1 MSNSF
6 SLDKDQILEVISLS
20 QNAMAIYAGNNMIIE
35 AANDAMITFLGKDRS
50 IIGKPLEEALPEL
63 IKEQPIKH
71 ILQEVFKTGIA
82 NTGTAVPTTLF
93 VDGKI
98 QTSYCDYNYHPIK
111 NQAGETY
118 CILHTTTDVTGKE
131 LNRIELHKAKEQEEA
146 QTKALLKSNRNLRR
160 FILQAP
166 VAIALFKGPN
176 FIVEIANNRALELWG
191 RNLEEVANKPILETM
206 PELKYQGI
214 KELLENVYTTGETFS
229 ATELSVNIVRNGKS
243 VNAYI
248 NFIYEAQ
255 YDAEGNIDGLITIGT
270 EVTEQVLARKN
281 IEQSRGEQFALNEEL
296 TASNEELVAT
306 NEELTETQS
315 YLQQTV
321 NALEESECRFRYL
334 VQEAPIA
341 IFILNGRS
349 LRIETMNNLML
360 KMLGKTADIV
370 GKTYIEALPEFVD
383 QPFFKLLDDVFVT
396 GETYYGNEIK
406 AIIEFDGIPKEGYY
420 NFTYQPI
427 KDNNGI
433 TNGIICTSIDVTE
446 QVNSRKKVE
455 RAEESLRMA
464 VDAAELGSYYINIV
478 DRIFVPSPRLKEF
491 FGYAQD
497 EEVPYEAAI
506 NQIHPDYRQAAADM
520 VEAAIT
526 KGIKFDM
533 EYPVIGHNDG
543 KVRWVRGIGIV
554 QHDNNG
560 IDSYFTGVLHEITEK
575 KQDEIRKNDFIGMVS
590 HELKTPLTSLTAIV
604 QVMNAK
610 LKNNEDP
617 FIANAMGKANIQ
629 VKKMSNMINGFL
641 NISRLESGK
650 ILIEKYKFEIDALI
664 REIID
669 EIQMTA
675 FMHSI
680 SLISCPPIEVN
691 ADRDKISSVLSN
703 LLTNAIKY
711 SPKAQQIIVNCE
723 KIDNTVQVSIKDEGI
738 GINADDLDKLFDR
751 YYRVESKH
759 TLHISG
765 FGIGLYLSAE
775 IIERH
780 GGKIWA
786 ESESGLGS
794 TFYFT
799 LPLT

>member
-6 SLDKDQILEVISLS
+6 SLDKDQILEVLSLS
-20 QNAMAIYAGNNMIIE
+20 QNATAIYAGDNIIVQS
-35 AANDAMITFLGKDRS
+35 ANDAMLAFWGKDRS
-50 IIGKPLEEALPEL
+50 IIGKPLEEAVPEL
-63 IKEQPIKH
+63 KGQPFKK
-71 ILQEVFKTGIA
+71 ILQEVLRTGVSNI
-82 NTGTAVPTTLF
+82 GSAVPATLL
-93 VDGKI
+93 VDGKL
-98 QTSYCDYNYHPIK
+98 QTSYYNYQYRAIK
-111 NQAGETY
+111 DQSGKIY
-118 CILHTTTDVTGKE
+118 CILHTASDVTEKE
-131 LNRIELHKAKEQEEA
+131 LNRIALQKAKEQEEA
-146 QTKALLKSNRNLRR
+146 QTKALLESERNLRR

-166 VAIALFKGPN
+166 VAIALFKGPD

-191 RNLEEVANKPILETM
+191 RSLEEVSNKPILEAM
-206 PELKYQGI
+206 PELKSQGI
-214 KELLENVYTTGETFS
+214 KALLNNVYATGETFS
-229 ATELSVNIVRNGKS
+229 ATELAVKILRDGKY
-243 VNAYI
+243 VNAYV

-255 YDAEGNIDGLITIGT
+255 YDAQGNINGLITIGT
-270 EVTEQVLARKN
+270 EVTKEVLARKS
-281 IEQSRGEQFALNEEL
+281 IEQSSGEQLALNEEL
-296 TASNEELVAT
+296 QASNEALIAI
-306 NEELTETQS
+306 NEELTETQA
-315 YLQQTV
+315 YLQQIV
-321 NALEESECRFRYL
+321 DALEESESRFRYL
-334 VQEAPIA
+334 VQQAPVA

-360 KMLGKTADIV
+360 KMLGKTDDIV
-370 GKTYIEALPEFVD
+370 GKTFVEALPEFAG
-383 QPFFKLLDDVFVT
+383 QPFFKLLDNVFDT
-396 GETYYGNEIK
+396 GETFYGSEVK
-406 AIIEFDGIPKEGYY
+406 AIIEFDGILKEGYY

-433 TNGIICTSIDVTE
+433 TNGIICVSVDVTE
-446 QVNSRKKVE
+446 QVNARKKVE

-464 VDAAELGSYYINIV
+464 VDAAELGSYYINVV
-478 DRIFVPSPRLKEF
+478 DRIFVPSPKLKEF
-491 FGYAQD
+491 FGYAPD

-543 KVRWVRGIGIV
+543 KIRWVRGIGTV

-560 IDSYFTGVLHEITEK
+560 TDTYFTGVLHEITEK
-575 KQDEIRKNDFIGMVS
+575 KQDEMRKNDFIGMVS

-610 LKNNEDP
+610 LKNSDDP

-629 VKKMSNMINGFL
+629 VKKMSKMINGFL

-650 ILIEKYKFEIDALI
+650 IFIEKNIFEIDALI
-664 REIID
+664 LEVID
-669 EIQMTA
+669 EIQLTA

-680 SLISCPPIEVN
+680 SLISCPPIKVN
-691 ADRDKISSVLSN
+691 ADRDKIGSVISN

-723 KIDNTVQVSIKDEGI
+723 KIGNTVQVSIKDEGM
-738 GINADDLDKLFDR
+738 GIKPDDLDKLFDR

-759 TLHISG
+759 TSHISG

-775 IIERH
+775 IVQRH

-786 ESESGLGS
+786 ESESGVGS
-794 TFYFT
+794 TFYFI
-799 LPLT
+799 LPLS

>member
-6 SLDKDQILEVISLS
+6 SLDKDQILEVLSLS
-20 QNAMAIYAGNNMIIE
+20 QNATAIYAGDDMVIQ
-35 AANDAMITFLGKDRS
+35 AANDTMITFWGKDQS
-50 IIGKPLEEALPEL
+50 IIGKPLEEAVPEL
-63 IKEQPIKH
+63 KGQPFKKM
-71 ILQEVFKTGIA
+71 LQEVLRTGVSNIGNA
-82 NTGTAVPTTLF
+82 IPATLM
-93 VDGKI
+93 VDGKL
-98 QTSYCDYNYHPIK
+98 QTSYYNYQYRAIK
-111 NQAGETY
+111 DQTGKVY
-118 CILHTTTDVTGKE
+118 CILHTASDVTEKE
-131 LNRIELHKAKEQEEA
+131 LNKIALQKAKEQEEA
-146 QTKALLKSNRNLRR
+146 HTKALLESERNLRQ

-166 VAIALFKGPN
+166 VAIALFKGPD
-176 FIVEIANNRALELWG
+176 FIVEIANNCALELWG
-191 RNLEEVANKPILETM
+191 RNLEEVLNKPILEAM
-206 PELKYQGI
+206 PELKSQGI
-214 KELLENVYTTGETFS
+214 KELLDNVYTTGKTFS
-229 ATELSVNIVRNGKS
+229 ATELPVKIVRNGKP

-255 YDAEGNIDGLITIGT
+255 YNAEGNINGLITIGI

-281 IEQSRGEQFALNEEL
+281 IEQSSGEQFALNEEL
-296 TASNEELVAT
+296 TASNEELSAT
-306 NEELTETQS
+306 NEELIETQS
-315 YLQQTV
+315 QLQQIV
-321 NALEESECRFRYL
+321 NALEESESRFRYL
-334 VQEAPIA
+334 VQQAPVA
-341 IFILNGRS
+341 IFILNGRG

-370 GKTYIEALPEFVD
+370 GKTYVEALPEFTD

-396 GETYYGNEIK
+396 GETFYGNEIK
-406 AIIEFDGIPKEGYY
+406 AVIEFDGIMKEGHY

-427 KDNNGI
+427 KDEDGV
-433 TNGIICTSIDVTE
+433 TNGIICTSVDVTE
-446 QVNSRKKVE
+446 QVNARKKVE

-464 VDAAELGSYYINIV
+464 VDAAELGSYYINII
-478 DRIFVPSPRLKEF
+478 DRIFVPSPKLKEF
-491 FGYAQD
+491 FGYAPD

-543 KVRWVRGIGIV
+543 KIRWVRGIGTV

-560 IDSYFTGVLHEITEK
+560 TDTYFTGVLHEITEK
-575 KQDEIRKNDFIGMVS
+575 KQDEMRKNDFIGMVS

-610 LKNNEDP
+610 LKNSDDP
-617 FIANAMGKANIQ
+617 FMANAMGKANIQ

-650 ILIEKYKFEIDALI
+650 LFIEKHIFEIDALI
-664 REIID
+664 LEVID
-669 EIQMTA
+669 EVQMTA

-680 SLISCPPIEVN
+680 SLASCPPIKVN
-691 ADRDKISSVLSN
+691 ADRDKIGSVISN

-711 SPKAQQIIVNCE
+711 SPKAQQILVNCE
-723 KIDNTVQVSIKDEGI
+723 KIDNTVQISIKDEGM
-738 GINADDLDKLFDR
+738 GIDADDLDKLFDR

-759 TLHISG
+759 TSHISG

-775 IIERH
+775 IIKRH

-786 ESESGLGS
+786 ESKLDVGS

>member
-6 SLDKDQILEVISLS
+6 SLDKDQILEVLSLS
-20 QNAMAIYAGNNMIIE
+20 QNATAIYAGNDIVIQ
-35 AANDAMITFLGKDRS
+35 AANDAMIAFWGKDRS
-50 IIGKPLEEALPEL
+50 IIGKPLEEAVPEL
-63 IKEQPIKH
+63 KGQPFKKM
-71 ILQEVFKTGIA
+71 LQEVLRTGVNNVGNAIPA
-82 NTGTAVPTTLF
+82 TLM
-93 VDGKI
+93 VDGKP
-98 QTSYCDYNYHPIK
+98 QTSYYNYQYRAIK
-111 NQAGETY
+111 DKAGKIY
-118 CILHTTTDVTGKE
+118 CILHTASDVTEKE
-131 LNRIELHKAKEQEEA
+131 LNKIALQKAIEQEEA
-146 QTKALLKSNRNLRR
+146 HIKALLESERNLRR

-166 VAIALFKGPN
+166 VAIALFKGPD

-191 RNLEEVANKPILETM
+191 RNLKEVSNKPILEAM
-206 PELKYQGI
+206 PELKSQGI
-214 KELLENVYTTGETFS
+214 KELLDNVYTTGETFS
-229 ATELSVNIVRNGKS
+229 ATELPVRIVRNGKP
-243 VNAYI
+243 VNAYV

-255 YDAEGNIDGLITIGT
+255 YNAEGNINGLITIGI
-270 EVTEQVLARKN
+270 EVTKEVLARKS
-281 IEQSRGEQFALNEEL
+281 IEQSNGEQFALNEEL
-296 TASNEELVAT
+296 TASNEALIAI
-306 NEELTETQS
+306 NEELTETQAF
-315 YLQQTV
+315 LQQIV
-321 NALEESECRFRYL
+321 DALEESESRFRYL
-334 VQEAPIA
+334 VQQAPVA
-341 IFILNGRS
+341 VFILNGRS
-349 LRIETMNNLML
+349 LRIETMNDLML
-360 KMLGKTADIV
+360 KMLGKTGDIV
-370 GKTYIEALPEFVD
+370 GKTYVEALPEFVD

-396 GETYYGNEIK
+396 GETFHVNDFK
-406 AIIEFDGIPKEGYY
+406 AVIEFDGTLKEGYY

-433 TNGIICTSIDVTE
+433 TNGIICVSVDVTE
-446 QVNSRKKVE
+446 QVNARKKVE

-464 VDAAELGSYYINIV
+464 VEAAELGSYYINIV

-491 FGYAQD
+491 FGYAPD

-506 NQIHPDYRQAAADM
+506 NQIHPDYRQAAAAM

-533 EYPVIGHNDG
+533 EYPVIAHNDG
-543 KVRWVRGIGIV
+543 KVRWVRGIGTV

-560 IDSYFTGVLHEITEK
+560 VDSYFTGVLHEITEK
-575 KQDEIRKNDFIGMVS
+575 KQDEMRKNDFIGMVS
-590 HELKTPLTSLTAIV
+590 HELKTPLTSLTAII

-610 LKNNEDP
+610 LKNSDDP

-650 ILIEKYKFEIDALI
+650 MLIEKHIFEIDALI
-664 REIID
+664 LEVID

-680 SLISCPPIEVN
+680 SLASCPPIKVN
-691 ADRDKISSVLSN
+691 ADRDKIGSVISN

-711 SPKAQQIIVNCE
+711 SPKAQQIIVNCK

-738 GINADDLDKLFDR
+738 GIDADDLDKLFDR

-759 TLHISG
+759 TSHISG

-775 IIERH
+775 IIQRH

-786 ESESGLGS
+786 ESESGVGS

-799 LPLT
+799 LPLS

>member
-6 SLDKDQILEVISLS
+6 SLDKDQILEVLSLS
-20 QNAMAIYAGNNMIIE
+20 QNATAIYAGDNIIVQS
-35 AANDAMITFLGKDRS
+35 ANDAMLAFWGKDRS
-50 IIGKPLEEALPEL
+50 IIGKPLEEAVPEL
-63 IKEQPIKH
+63 KGQPFKK
-71 ILQEVFKTGIA
+71 ILQEVLRTGVSNI
-82 NTGTAVPTTLF
+82 GSAVPATLL
-93 VDGKI
+93 VDGKL
-98 QTSYCDYNYHPIK
+98 QTSYYNYQYRAIK
-111 NQAGETY
+111 DQSGKIY
-118 CILHTTTDVTGKE
+118 CILHTASDVTEKE
-131 LNRIELHKAKEQEEA
+131 LNRIALQKAKEQEEA
-146 QTKALLKSNRNLRR
+146 QTKALLESERNLRR

-166 VAIALFKGPN
+166 VAIALFKGPD

-191 RNLEEVANKPILETM
+191 RSLEEVSNKPILEAM
-206 PELKYQGI
+206 PELKSQGI
-214 KELLENVYTTGETFS
+214 KALLNNVYATGETFS
-229 ATELSVNIVRNGKS
+229 ATELAVKILRDGKY
-243 VNAYI
+243 VNAYV

-255 YDAEGNIDGLITIGT
+255 YDAQGNINGLITIGT
-270 EVTEQVLARKN
+270 EVTKEVLARKS
-281 IEQSRGEQFALNEEL
+281 IEQSSGEQLALNEEL
-296 TASNEELVAT
+296 QASNEALIAI
-306 NEELTETQS
+306 NEELTETQA
-315 YLQQTV
+315 YLQQIV
-321 NALEESECRFRYL
+321 DALEESESRFRYL
-334 VQEAPIA
+334 VQQAPVA

-360 KMLGKTADIV
+360 KMLGKTDDIV
-370 GKTYIEALPEFVD
+370 GKTFVEALPEFAG
-383 QPFFKLLDDVFVT
+383 QPFFKLLDNVFDT
-396 GETYYGNEIK
+396 GETFYGSEVK
-406 AIIEFDGIPKEGYY
+406 AIIEFDGILKEGYY

-433 TNGIICTSIDVTE
+433 TNGIICVSVDVTE
-446 QVNSRKKVE
+446 QVNARKKVE

-464 VDAAELGSYYINIV
+464 VDAAELGSYYINVV
-478 DRIFVPSPRLKEF
+478 DRIFVPSPKLKEF
-491 FGYAQD
+491 FGYAPD

-543 KVRWVRGIGIV
+543 KIRWVRGIGTV

-560 IDSYFTGVLHEITEK
+560 TDTYFTGVLHEITEK
-575 KQDEIRKNDFIGMVS
+575 KQDEMRKNDFIGMVS

-610 LKNNEDP
+610 LKNSDDP

-650 ILIEKYKFEIDALI
+650 IFIEKNIFEIDALI
-664 REIID
+664 LEVID
-669 EIQMTA
+669 EIQLTA

-680 SLISCPPIEVN
+680 SLISCPPIKVN
-691 ADRDKISSVLSN
+691 ADRDKIGSVISN

-723 KIDNTVQVSIKDEGI
+723 KIGNTVQVSIKDEGM
-738 GINADDLDKLFDR
+738 GIKPDDLDKLFDR

-759 TLHISG
+759 TSHISG

-775 IIERH
+775 IVQRH

-786 ESESGLGS
+786 ESESGVGS
-794 TFYFT
+794 TFYFI
-799 LPLT
+799 LPLS

>member
-6 SLDKDQILEVISLS
+6 SLDKDQILEVLSLS
-20 QNAMAIYAGNNMIIE
+20 QNATAIYAGDNIIVQS
-35 AANDAMITFLGKDRS
+35 ANDAMLAFWGKDRS
-50 IIGKPLEEALPEL
+50 IIGKPLEEAVPEL
-63 IKEQPIKH
+63 KGQPFKK
-71 ILQEVFKTGIA
+71 ILQEVLRTGVSNI
-82 NTGTAVPTTLF
+82 GSAVPATLL
-93 VDGKI
+93 VDGKL
-98 QTSYCDYNYHPIK
+98 QTSYYNYQYRAIK
-111 NQAGETY
+111 DQSGKIY
-118 CILHTTTDVTGKE
+118 CILHTASDVTEKE
-131 LNRIELHKAKEQEEA
+131 LNRIALQKAKEQEEA
-146 QTKALLKSNRNLRR
+146 QTKALLESERNLRR

-191 RNLEEVANKPILETM
+191 RSLEEVLNKPILEAM
-206 PELKYQGI
+206 PELKSQGI
-214 KELLENVYTTGETFS
+214 KTLLDKVYTTGETFS
-229 ATELSVNIVRNGKS
+229 ATELPVKILRNGKY
-243 VNAYI
+243 VNAYV

-255 YDAEGNIDGLITIGT
+255 YDAEGNISGLITIGT
-270 EVTEQVLARKN
+270 EVTKEVVARKN

-296 TASNEELVAT
+296 TASNEALTAI
-306 NEELTETQS
+306 NEELTETQAF
-315 YLQQTV
+315 LQQIV
-321 NALEESECRFRYL
+321 DALEESESRFRYL
-334 VQEAPIA
+334 VQQAPVA

-370 GKTYIEALPEFVD
+370 GGTFAEALPEFAN
-383 QPFFKLLDDVFVT
+383 QPFFKLLDYVFDN
-396 GETYYGNEIK
+396 GETFYGDEVK
-406 AIIEFDGIPKEGYY
+406 AVIEFDGVLKEGYY

-433 TNGIICTSIDVTE
+433 TNGIICVSIDVTE
-446 QVNSRKKVE
+446 QVNARKKVE

-464 VDAAELGSYYINIV
+464 VDAAELGSYYINVV

-491 FGYAQD
+491 FGYAPD

-543 KVRWVRGIGIV
+543 KIRWVRGIGTV
-554 QHDNNG
+554 QHDDNG
-560 IDSYFTGVLHEITEK
+560 TDTYFTGVLHEITEK
-575 KQDEIRKNDFIGMVS
+575 KQDEMRKNDFIGMVS
-590 HELKTPLTSLTAIV
+590 HELKTPLTSLTAII
-604 QVMNAK
+604 QVMNTK
-610 LKNNEDP
+610 LKNSEDP

-650 ILIEKYKFEIDALI
+650 IFIEKNIFEINALI
-664 REIID
+664 LEVID

-680 SLISCPPIEVN
+680 SLVPCPPIEVN
-691 ADRDKISSVLSN
+691 ADRDKIGSVISN

-711 SPKAQQIIVNCE
+711 SPKAQQIIVKCE
-723 KIDNTVQVSIKDEGI
+723 KIGNAAQVSIKDEGM
-738 GINADDLDKLFDR
+738 GIKAEDLDKLFDR

-759 TLHISG
+759 TTHISG

-775 IIERH
+775 IIQRH
-780 GGKIWA
+780 GGKIWV
-786 ESESGLGS
+786 ESESGVGS

>member
-6 SLDKDQILEVISLS
+6 SLDKDQILEVLSLS
-20 QNAMAIYAGNNMIIE
+20 QNATAIYAGDDIIIQ
-35 AANDAMITFLGKDRS
+35 AANDAMIAFWGKDRS
-50 IIGKPLEEALPEL
+50 IIGKPLEEAVPEL
-63 IKEQPIKH
+63 KGQPFKK
-71 ILQEVFKTGIA
+71 ILQEVLRTGVSNAGNAI
-82 NTGTAVPTTLF
+82 PTTVL
-93 VDGKI
+93 VDGKPY
-98 QTSYCDYNYHPIK
+98 TSYYNYQYRAIT
-111 NQAGETY
+111 NQTGKVY
-118 CILHTTTDVTGKE
+118 CILHTASDVTEKE
-131 LNRIELHKAKEQEEA
+131 LNRIALQKAKEQEEA
-146 QTKALLKSNRNLRR
+146 QTKALLESERNLRR

-191 RNLEEVANKPILETM
+191 RSLEEVLNKPILEAM
-206 PELKYQGI
+206 PELKSQGI
-214 KELLENVYTTGETFS
+214 KTLLDKVYTTGETFS
-229 ATELSVNIVRNGKS
+229 ATELPVKILRNGKY
-243 VNAYI
+243 VNAYV

-255 YDAEGNIDGLITIGT
+255 YDAEGNISGLITIGT
-270 EVTEQVLARKN
+270 EVTKEVVARKN

-296 TASNEELVAT
+296 TASNEALTAI
-306 NEELTETQS
+306 NEELTETQAF
-315 YLQQTV
+315 LQQIV
-321 NALEESECRFRYL
+321 DALEESESRFRYL
-334 VQEAPIA
+334 VQQAPVA

-370 GKTYIEALPEFVD
+370 GGTFAEALPEFAN
-383 QPFFKLLDDVFVT
+383 QPFFKLLDYVFDN
-396 GETYYGNEIK
+396 GETFYGDEVK
-406 AIIEFDGIPKEGYY
+406 AVIEFDGVLKEGYY

-433 TNGIICTSIDVTE
+433 TNGIICVSIDVTE
-446 QVNSRKKVE
+446 QVNARKKVE

-464 VDAAELGSYYINIV
+464 VDAAELGSYYINVV

-491 FGYAQD
+491 FGYAPD

-543 KVRWVRGIGIV
+543 KIRWVRGIGTV
-554 QHDNNG
+554 QHDDNG
-560 IDSYFTGVLHEITEK
+560 TDTYFTGVLHEITEK
-575 KQDEIRKNDFIGMVS
+575 KQDEMRKNDFIGMVS
-590 HELKTPLTSLTAIV
+590 HELKTPLTSLTAII
-604 QVMNAK
+604 QVMNTK
-610 LKNNEDP
+610 LKNSEDP

-650 ILIEKYKFEIDALI
+650 IFIEKNIFEINALI
-664 REIID
+664 LEVID

-680 SLISCPPIEVN
+680 SLVPCPPIEVN
-691 ADRDKISSVLSN
+691 ADRDKIGSVISN

-711 SPKAQQIIVNCE
+711 SPKAQQIIVKCE
-723 KIDNTVQVSIKDEGI
+723 KIGNAAQVSIKDEGM
-738 GINADDLDKLFDR
+738 GIKAEDLDKLFDR

-759 TLHISG
+759 TTHISG

-775 IIERH
+775 IIQRH
-780 GGKIWA
+780 GGKIWV
-786 ESESGLGS
+786 ESESGVGS

>member
-6 SLDKDQILEVISLS
+6 SLDKDQILEVLSLS
-20 QNAMAIYAGNNMIIE
+20 QNATAIYAGDDIIIQ
-35 AANDAMITFLGKDRS
+35 AANDAMIAFWGKDRS
-50 IIGKPLEEALPEL
+50 IIGKPLEEAVPEL
-63 IKEQPIKH
+63 KGQPFKKM
-71 ILQEVFKTGIA
+71 LQEVLRTGISNIGNVIPA
-82 NTGTAVPTTLF
+82 TLL
-93 VDGKI
+93 VDGKL
-98 QTSYCDYNYHPIK
+98 QTSYYNYQYRAIK
-111 NQAGETY
+111 DQSGKIY
-118 CILHTTTDVTGKE
+118 CILHTASDVTEKQ
-131 LNRIELHKAKEQEEA
+131 LNRIALQKAKEQEEA
-146 QTKALLKSNRNLRR
+146 HTKALLESERNLRR

-166 VAIALFKGPN
+166 VAIILFKGPD

-191 RNLEEVANKPILETM
+191 RNLEEVSNKPILEAM
-206 PELKYQGI
+206 PELKSQGI
-214 KELLENVYTTGETFS
+214 KKLLDNVYATGETFL
-229 ATELSVNIVRNGKS
+229 ATELPLKIVRKGKS
-243 VNAYI
+243 VNVYV

-255 YDAEGNIDGLITIGT
+255 YNAEGNINGLITIGT
-270 EVTEQVLARKN
+270 EVTEEVLARKS

-296 TASNEELVAT
+296 TASNEALIAI
-306 NEELTETQS
+306 NQELTETQA
-315 YLQQTV
+315 YLQQIV
-321 NALEESECRFRYL
+321 DALEESESRFRYL
-334 VQEAPIA
+334 VQQAPVA

-370 GKTYIEALPEFVD
+370 GKTYFEALPEFAD
-383 QPFFKLLDDVFVT
+383 QPFFKLLDNVFDT
-396 GETYYGNEIK
+396 GETFSGNEVK
-406 AIIEFDGIPKEGYY
+406 AVIEFDGILKEGYY

-433 TNGIICTSIDVTE
+433 TNGIICVSVDVTE
-446 QVNSRKKVE
+446 QVNARKKVE

-464 VDAAELGSYYINIV
+464 VDAAELGSYYINVV

-491 FGYAQD
+491 FGYAPD

-543 KVRWVRGIGIV
+543 KVRWVRGIGTV

-560 IDSYFTGVLHEITEK
+560 VDSYFTGVLHEITEK
-575 KQDEIRKNDFIGMVS
+575 KQDEMRKNDFIGMVS

-610 LKNNEDP
+610 LKNSEDP

-650 ILIEKYKFEIDALI
+650 IFIEKKIFEIDALI
-664 REIID
+664 LEVID

-680 SLISCPPIEVN
+680 SLVSCPPIKVN
-691 ADRDKISSVLSN
+691 ADRDKIGSVISN

-723 KIDNTVQVSIKDEGI
+723 KIGNTVQVSIKDEGM
-738 GINADDLDKLFDR
+738 GIKADDLDKLFDR

-759 TLHISG
+759 TSHISG

-775 IIERH
+775 IIQHH

-786 ESESGLGS
+786 ESESGIGS

-799 LPLT
+799 LPVS

>member
-6 SLDKDQILEVISLS
+6 SLDKDQILEVLSLS
-20 QNAMAIYAGNNMIIE
+20 QNATAIYAGDDIIIQ
-35 AANDAMITFLGKDRS
+35 AANDAMIAFWGKDRS
-50 IIGKPLEEALPEL
+50 IIGKPLEEAVPEL
-63 IKEQPIKH
+63 KGQPFKK
-71 ILQEVFKTGIA
+71 ILQEVLRTGVSNAGNAI
-82 NTGTAVPTTLF
+82 PTTVL
-93 VDGKI
+93 VDGKPY
-98 QTSYCDYNYHPIK
+98 TSYYNYQYRAITDQTGK
-111 NQAGETY
+111 VY
-118 CILHTTTDVTGKE
+118 CILHTASDVTEKE
-131 LNRIELHKAKEQEEA
+131 LNRIALQKAKEQEEA
-146 QTKALLKSNRNLRR
+146 QTKALLESERNLRR

-191 RNLEEVANKPILETM
+191 RSLEEVLNKPILEAM
-206 PELKYQGI
+206 PELKSQGI
-214 KELLENVYTTGETFS
+214 KALLDKVYTTGETFS
-229 ATELSVNIVRNGKS
+229 ATELPVKILRNGKY
-243 VNAYI
+243 VNAYA

-255 YDAEGNIDGLITIGT
+255 YDAEGNISGLITIGT
-270 EVTEQVLARKN
+270 EVTKEVVARKN

-296 TASNEELVAT
+296 TASNEALTAI
-306 NEELTETQS
+306 NEELTETQAF
-315 YLQQTV
+315 LQQIV
-321 NALEESECRFRYL
+321 DALEESESRFRYL
-334 VQEAPIA
+334 VQQAPVA

-370 GKTYIEALPEFVD
+370 GGTFAEALPEFAN
-383 QPFFKLLDDVFVT
+383 QPFFKLLDYVFDN
-396 GETYYGNEIK
+396 GETFYGDEVK
-406 AIIEFDGIPKEGYY
+406 AVIEFDGVLKEGYY

-433 TNGIICTSIDVTE
+433 TNGIICVSIDVTE
-446 QVNSRKKVE
+446 QVNARKKVE

-464 VDAAELGSYYINIV
+464 VDAAELGSYYINVV

-491 FGYAQD
+491 FGYAPD

-543 KVRWVRGIGIV
+543 KIRWVRGIGTV
-554 QHDNNG
+554 QHDDNG
-560 IDSYFTGVLHEITEK
+560 TDTYFTGVLHEITEK
-575 KQDEIRKNDFIGMVS
+575 KQDEMRKNDFIGMVS
-590 HELKTPLTSLTAIV
+590 HELKTPLTSLTAII
-604 QVMNAK
+604 QVMNTK
-610 LKNNEDP
+610 LKNSEDP

-650 ILIEKYKFEIDALI
+650 IFIEKNIFEINALI
-664 REIID
+664 LEVID

-680 SLISCPPIEVN
+680 SLVPCPPIEVN
-691 ADRDKISSVLSN
+691 ADRDKIGSVISN

-711 SPKAQQIIVNCE
+711 SPKAQQIIVKCE
-723 KIDNTVQVSIKDEGI
+723 KIGNAAQVSIKDEGM
-738 GINADDLDKLFDR
+738 GIKAEDLDKLFDR

-759 TLHISG
+759 TTHISG

-775 IIERH
+775 IIQRH
-780 GGKIWA
+780 GGKIWV
-786 ESESGLGS
+786 ESESGVGS

>member
-6 SLDKDQILEVISLS
+6 SLDKDQILEVLSLS
-20 QNAMAIYAGNNMIIE
+20 QNATAIYAGDNIIVQS
-35 AANDAMITFLGKDRS
+35 ANDAMLAFWGKDRS
-50 IIGKPLEEALPEL
+50 IIGKPLEEAVPEL
-63 IKEQPIKH
+63 KGQPFKKM
-71 ILQEVFKTGIA
+71 LQEVLRTGVSNIGNA
-82 NTGTAVPTTLF
+82 IPATLM
-93 VDGKI
+93 VDGKLQI
-98 QTSYCDYNYHPIK
+98 SYYNYQYRAIK
-111 NQAGETY
+111 DQSGKIY
-118 CILHTTTDVTGKE
+118 CILHTASDVTEKE
-131 LNRIELHKAKEQEEA
+131 LNKIALKKAKEQEEA
-146 QTKALLKSNRNLRR
+146 QTKALLESERNLRR

-166 VAIALFKGPN
+166 VAIALFKGPD

-191 RNLEEVANKPILETM
+191 RNLEEVSKKPILEAM
-206 PELKYQGI
+206 PELKSQGI
-214 KELLENVYTTGETFS
+214 KQLLDNVYTTGETFS
-229 ATELSVNIVRNGKS
+229 ATELPVKILRNGKY
-243 VNAYI
+243 VNAYV

-255 YDAEGNIDGLITIGT
+255 YDAQGNINGLMTIGT
-270 EVTEQVLARKN
+270 EVTDEVLARKS
-281 IEQSRGEQFALNEEL
+281 IEQSSGEQLALNEEL
-296 TASNEELVAT
+296 QASNEALIAI
-306 NEELTETQS
+306 NEELTETQA
-315 YLQQTV
+315 YLQQIV
-321 NALEESECRFRYL
+321 DALEESESRFRYL
-334 VQEAPIA
+334 VQQAPVA

-383 QPFFKLLDDVFVT
+383 QLFFKLLDNIFDT
-396 GETYYGNEIK
+396 GETFYGNEVK
-406 AIIEFDGIPKEGYY
+406 AVIEFDGILKEGYY

-433 TNGIICTSIDVTE
+433 TNGIICVSVDVTE
-446 QVNSRKKVE
+446 QVNARKKVE

-464 VDAAELGSYYINIV
+464 VDAAELGSYYINVV
-478 DRIFVPSPRLKEF
+478 DRIFVPSPKLKEF
-491 FGYAQD
+491 FGYAPG

-526 KGIKFDM
+526 YGIKFDM
-533 EYPVIGHNDG
+533 EYPIIGHNDG
-543 KVRWVRGIGIV
+543 KVRWVRGLGTV

-560 IDSYFTGVLHEITEK
+560 IDTYFTGILHEITEK
-575 KQDEIRKNDFIGMVS
+575 KQDEMRKNDFIGMVS

-610 LKNNEDP
+610 LKYSDDP

-650 ILIEKYKFEIDALI
+650 IFIEKNIFEIDALI
-664 REIID
+664 LEVID

-680 SLISCPPIEVN
+680 SLVSCPPIKVN
-691 ADRDKISSVLSN
+691 ADRDKIGSVISN

-723 KIDNTVQVSIKDEGI
+723 KIGNTVQVSIKDEGM
-738 GINADDLDKLFDR
+738 GIKPDDLDKLFDR

-759 TLHISG
+759 TSHISG

-775 IIERH
+775 IVQRH

-786 ESESGLGS
+786 ESESGVGS
-794 TFYFT
+794 TFYFI
-799 LPLT
+799 LPLS